1 MRHKLEGTTLT
12 LDLLYDLDEWTE
24 PFSQNPPT
32 IKMLDGN
39 AGGEP
44 YEVTWKRLAP
54 GHFTL
59 TRELEEGSVVR
70 GSIQAGR
77 NALPFGP
84 IAVGSS
90 TEWTF
95 EPERL
100 AELRAASAATGG
112 RELIDLS
119 QAWLR
124 PPANYSSDLRI
135 PLVIAALLLILL
147 DALISRMG
155 WTLPSFSLPAL
166 PQGKTP
172 KAKKA
177 VKHPLPIQTPANEKP
192 STESSPPP
200 ESNLPPSGPPTPG
213 DPTKRTSR
221 FDRAKRR
228 K

>member
-1 MRHKLEGTTLT
+1 MDRAL
-12 LDLLYDLDEWTE
+12 
-24 PFSQNPPT
+24 SQNPPT
-32 IKMLDGN
+32 IKMLDGT

-77 NALPFGP
+77 HALPFGP

-119 QAWLR
+119 KAWLR
-124 PPANYSSDLRI
+124 PPANYESDLRI
-135 PLVIAALLLILL
+135 PLVIVALLLMLL

-155 WTLPSFSLPAL
+155 WTLPSFAL
-166 PQGKTP
+166 PQGKPFQTTQAAPAGTP
-172 KAKKA
+172 SNSPTAATETRPSAK
-177 VKHPLPIQTPANEKP
+177 PTPP
-192 STESSPPP
+192 SSPEQPGAESSPPA
-200 ESNLPPSGPPTPG
+200 GPPTQ
-213 DPTKRTSR
+213 RTSR